1 MKSNFLKSMIFV
13 VALGM
18 ITFSC
23 STDKDKLPV
32 DFDALNTSGGAYA
45 TEIASEGSTDIN
57 RDDAASSAFNKT
69 YEVVTPAPALGS
81 DVSQVQLFVSF
92 AGANLSVDE
101 VLYSATTSD
110 SFDTSGG
117 GYPQTNF
124 PVTGDMVLSSLGL
137 VPAQL
142 EGGDSFNFRL
152 VLTTPNGT
160 FSDVSANFD
169 NQSADHRFSST
180 VVCLPPIIPA
190 GNYTVNMMD
199 TFGDGW
205 QTDDASGGSG
215 ITVTLNTGEVIEV
228 GMCSPYAPSD
238 FDCVEGPSEAS
249 DVVTIPAGT
258 TSAEWFFPGDVYG
271 EISFNI
277 IGPTSGAVIYDSPQ
291 GAAAGVLA
299 LNLCNE

>member
-32 DFDALNTSGGAYA
+32 DFDALNVSGGAFA
-45 TEIASEGSTDIN
+45 TEVASEGSTDIN
-57 RDDAASSAFNKT
+57 RDDAAASTFTKT
-69 YEVVTPAPALGS
+69 YQMVTPAPALGS

-92 AGANLSVDE
+92 AGANISVDE
-101 VLYSATTSD
+101 VLYAATTSD
-110 SFDTSGG
+110 SFDTSSG
-117 GYPQTNF
+117 GYPETSF
-124 PVTGDMVLSSLGL
+124 GVSGDMVLSSLGL

-152 VLTTPNGT
+152 AITTPNGT

-190 GNYTVNMMD
+190 GDYVVAMVD

-205 QTDDASGGSG
+205 QTTTASGGDP
-215 ITVTLNTGEVIEV
+215 ITITLSNGEVLSV
-228 GMCSPYAPSD
+228 GMCTIYEASD
-238 FDCVEGPSEAS
+238 FDCVDGPEQAT
-249 DVVTIPAGT
+249 DVVTIPAGL
-258 TSAEWFFPGDVYG
+258 TSAEWFFPGDTYG
-271 EISFNI
+271 EISFTI
-277 IGPTSGAVIYDSPQ
+277 TGPTSGAVIYDSPQ